1 MTAERLV
8 TRFRQFLLWLT
19 VLVCV
24 GVCAELIL
32 TGHDKEPLQ
41 FVPYILCGLAV
52 IAALWVLARPSRNS
66 IWALRALMVL
76 MALGGLLG
84 SYEHISGN
92 LALAREVNAAKA
104 NAAVVKTALTGA
116 NPALAP
122 GALGVTALLAIAA
135 TYYHPALRRIEN

>member
-1 MTAERLV
+1 MSAEQLV

-32 TGHDKEPLQ
+32 ISHDKESLQ

-52 IAALWVLARPSRNS
+52 MAALWVLARPSRNS
-66 IWALRALMVL
+66 IWALRTLMVL

-92 LALAREVNAAKA
+92 LSLADFGGYFFGFVEDRIIHFQGQIFHFLVL
-104 NAAVVKTALTGA
+104 VKG
-116 NPALAP
+116 
-122 GALGVTALLAIAA
+122 IA
-135 TYYHPALRRIEN
+135 